1 LLEQA
6 VRTGSIEIVQ
16 QLLDAGF
23 DVNQT
28 YPKHMTAL
36 QRAIDSG
43 CMVEMTKL
51 LLQEGA
57 DTSIKFRDKTA
68 QESVNFKKCWF
79 NKEWKEDA
87 FLKENLYLKP

>member
-43 CMVEMTKL
+43 CMVEMTKFL
-51 LLQEGA
+51 LHKGA
-57 DTSIKFRDKTA
+57 DPSIKFRERTA
-68 QESVNFKKCWF
+68 QESVNYKKCWLS
-79 NKEWKEDA
+79 KEWKEDT
-87 FLKENLYLKP
+87 FLKKIFI